1 MVPSIM
7 PDPVRDEV
15 TNLYCP
21 GNSSPLPHLAKE
33 TFRPSSA
40 PPLCRNRK
48 KKSFRSLNNSPK
60 VPEFLPSQ
68 NNSCRIGD
76 VVPLF
81 RSSMASKNARFRPG
95 TSSEMSRSGSAERPT
110 TARSKT
116 PTTAR
121 ISRPKT
127 AARSKTPT
135 TARISRPKTAARS
148 KTPTTAKIPRPKTAA
163 RSKTPTTAKI
173 PRPKTAAAGRP
184 DRAITT
190 KSYSRPVSVK
200 DEAEPVEK
208 LYKMVSSASFSLD
221 RSSASSLR
229 SALQSKTSAS
239 KPSLTINL

>member
-21 GNSSPLPHLAKE
+21 GNSSPLPHLANE

-68 NNSCRIGD
+68 NNSSRIGD

-81 RSSMASKNARFRPG
+81 RSSVASKNARFRPG
-95 TSSEMSRSGSAERPT
+95 TSSEMSRSGCAERPT

-116 PTTAR
+116 PTTAK

-127 AARSKTPT
+127 AATSKTPT
-135 TARISRPKTAARS
+135 TTKIS
-148 KTPTTAKIPRPKTAA
+148 
-163 RSKTPTTAKI
+163 
-173 PRPKTAAAGRP
+173 RPKTAAAGRP

-229 SALQSKTSAS
+229 SAL
-239 KPSLTINL
+239 

>member
-68 NNSCRIGD
+68 NNSSRIGD

-95 TSSEMSRSGSAERPT
+95 TSSEMSRSGCAERPT

-116 PTTAR
+116 PTTAK
-121 ISRPKT
+121 IS
-127 AARSKTPT
+127 
-135 TARISRPKTAARS
+135 
-148 KTPTTAKIPRPKTAA
+148 
-163 RSKTPTTAKI
+163 
-173 PRPKTAAAGRP
+173 RPKTAAAGRP

-229 SALQSKTSAS
+229 SAL
-239 KPSLTINL
+239 

>member
-68 NNSCRIGD
+68 NNSSRIGD

-95 TSSEMSRSGSAERPT
+95 TSSEMSRSGCAERPAT
-110 TARSKT
+110 
-116 PTTAR
+116 
-121 ISRPKT
+121 
-127 AARSKTPT
+127 
-135 TARISRPKTAARS
+135 
-148 KTPTTAKIPRPKTAA
+148 A